1 MLNRVFIRVWF
12 TCIAL
17 VASIHAAD
25 CKSLSLYSSDN
36 PSLGFLRSSTFPEN
50 PEWKANWGIMGDMKP
65 PYIRFSG
72 QQNQTKNWKTVVSF
86 PQMPLYA
93 SDGFLELKIRTTQK
107 AQIKMALEQEEWNSS
122 SYSFFLE
129 ANQTQNL
136 KVPVSS
142 VTSNTSSLIEGISIE
157 LIQVP
162 AYQYITLFINDI
174 SFSCT
179 STSSKVNTYL
189 KDEDSLFIFSETVIE
204 KAVRIPLDTEAV
216 TIPYALKNHSDS
228 AQIVLRSKSTSQI
241 VLTENEHLILQN
253 FISQKAATP
262 KQSWNN
268 WNESLYY
275 ISKNRLSDSLFA
287 NPKAIFRQANDFS
300 ASYNYQAIPVL
311 IGFFNYEFI
320 HCEEKRSDS
329 TCIKDE
335 LKPSKIMIPGFGSS
349 FIYSSKVDFILDP
362 YFITTNQKSIPEIE
376 LFLQKE
382 WVPLKVQSKI
392 THTFD
397 ALGVHS
403 IPVRLRYGSE
413 VIETTLLLEVR

>member
-1 MLNRVFIRVWF
+1 MLNRVFICVWF

-25 CKSLSLYSSDN
+25 CNSISLYSSDN
-36 PSLGFLRSSTFPEN
+36 PSPGFLKSSTFPEN
-50 PEWKANWGIMGDMKP
+50 PEWKANWGILGDMKP

-72 QQNQTKNWKTVVSF
+72 QQNQTKNWKAVISF
-86 PQMPLYA
+86 SQMPIYA

-107 AQIKMALEQEEWNSS
+107 AQIKIALEQKEWNGS

-129 ANQTQNL
+129 GNQTQNL
-136 KVPVSS
+136 QIPVSS
-142 VTSNTSSLIEGISIE
+142 IVSKTSSLVEGISIE
-157 LIQVP
+157 LVQVP
-162 AYQYITLFINDI
+162 AYQYITLFIDDI
-174 SFSCT
+174 SFSCIA
-179 STSSKVNTYL
+179 TSSRANTYS
-189 KDEDSLFIFSETVIE
+189 KEVDTLFTFSETVIE
-204 KAVRIPLDTEAV
+204 KATRIPLDTEAV
-216 TIPYALKNHSDS
+216 TIQYALKKHTDS

-241 VLTENEHLILQN
+241 VLTEIEHLILQN
-253 FISQKAATP
+253 VISQKATTP

-268 WNESLYY
+268 WNECLYY

-329 TCIKDE
+329 TCIKEE